1 MQQIKT
7 HYCVNN
13 MQRDS
18 IINAY
23 YISVSAFPG
32 KENFIKSH
40 NFCHP
45 IVKKKSHFSCVCH
58 YSEYQYTFRQQYLGR
73 VQRFLLLFS
82 QTVAKIW
89 GGKSSFALES
99 FHFYF
104 TGNSFDVLFSVGF
117 TSSSFASTSFS
128 SQE

>member
-1 MQQIKT
+1 
-7 HYCVNN
+7 

-45 IVKKKSHFSCVCH
+45 IVKKNLTSLASVTTVNINIHSGSNILVECRGSCS
-58 YSEYQYTFRQQYLGR
+58 YFPRLWQKYG
-73 VQRFLLLFS
+73 
-82 QTVAKIW
+82 

-104 TGNSFDVLFSVGF
+104 TGNSFNVLFSVGF
-117 TSSSFASTSFS
+117 TSSFASTSFS